1 MTKRHTI
8 YNQVL
13 RVQGWDAIFRL
24 SGKQI
29 IFLLP
34 VDYNISQLSIAKL
47 PVAVDYDIYP
57 LSIVKN
63 LKYCNP
69 LVEEREYMTNFS
81 FSVYIT
87 NELSLTFGQTDI
99 CSFVIIKH
107 TMLTFNLVAF
117 NVTCLIYRFLFI
129 KYM

>member
-1 MTKRHTI
+1 
-8 YNQVL
+8 
-13 RVQGWDAIFRL
+13 
-24 SGKQI
+24 
-29 IFLLP
+29 
-34 VDYNISQLSIAKL
+34 
-47 PVAVDYDIYP
+47 VAVDYDIYP

-69 LVEEREYMTNFS
+69 LVEEGEYMTNFS

-117 NVTCLIYRFLFI
+117 NGTCLIYRFLFI